1 MQEKLNYLKMTLP
14 KAINPCPILDA
25 LFEIRFI
32 TKIHPNAVF
41 GMVYNVLQKDFPK
54 VENLTI
60 LQLPEA
66 VRATDPNFKF
76 KPHYRISNQN
86 FVAQIGPDVLTISS
100 FPKYVG
106 WDKFSKQIFS
116 ILDRIKEIGIIDSIL
131 RIGIRYI
138 NFFDNDIFKDIDL
151 KISIGGD
158 DIAYKNTI
166 IRTEIEQDLYKSSLQ
181 VANNANH
188 NNKLG
193 SIIDIDTFTES
204 NLDNFFKNKEA
215 LISNSHTKEKELFY
229 SLLKKDFLE
238 TLNPIY

>member
-1 MQEKLNYLKMTLP
+1 MALP

-25 LFEIRFI
+25 LFEVRFT
-32 TKIHPNAVF
+32 TKIHPSAVF
-41 GMVYNVLQKDFPK
+41 GMIYNVLQADFPK
-54 VENLTI
+54 VENLPV

-66 VRATDPNFKF
+66 VRATDPNLKF

-86 FVAQIGPDVLTISS
+86 FVAQIGPDVITVSS
-100 FPKYVG
+100 FPKYAG
-106 WDKFSKQIFS
+106 WNEFSNQIFG
-116 ILDRIKEIGIIDSIL
+116 ILDRIEEVGIIGSVL

-138 NFFDNDIFKDIDL
+138 NFFDNDIFKNIDL
-151 KISIGGD
+151 KINIGKN
-158 DIAYKNTI
+158 DIDYKNTI

-204 NLDNFFKNKEA
+204 NLSNFFAHKKE
-215 LISNSHTKEKELFY
+215 LISNGHTKEKELFF
-229 SLLKKDFLE
+229 SLLKDDFLK
-238 TLNPIY
+238 TLNPVY

>member
-1 MQEKLNYLKMTLP
+1 MNSIKMTLP
-14 KAINPCPILDA
+14 KAISPCPILDA
-25 LFEIRFI
+25 LFEIRFT
-32 TKIHPNAVF
+32 TKIHPSAVF
-41 GMVYNVLQKDFPK
+41 GMIYNVLQTDFPK
-54 VENLTI
+54 VENLPI

-76 KPHYRISNQN
+76 KPHYRISNQS
-86 FVAQIGPDVLTISS
+86 FVTQIGPDVLTISS
-100 FPKYVG
+100 FPKYAG
-106 WDKFSKQIFS
+106 WDEFSKQIFS
-116 ILDRIKEIGIIDSIL
+116 ILEKIEKVAIIGSVS

-138 NFFDNDIFKDIDL
+138 NFFEKDVFKDIDL
-151 KISIGGD
+151 KIYLGEN

-166 IRTEIEQDLYKSSLQ
+166 IRTEIQQESYKSSLQ

-204 NLDNFFKNKEA
+204 NLSNFFNNKID
-215 LISNSHTKEKELFY
+215 LISEGHTKEKELFY
-229 SLLKKDFLE
+229 SLLKDEFLK

>member
-1 MQEKLNYLKMTLP
+1 MALP

-25 LFEIRFI
+25 LFEIRFT
-32 TKIHPNAVF
+32 TKIHPSAVF
-41 GMVYNVLQKDFPK
+41 GMIYNALQVDFPK
-54 VENLTI
+54 VENLPI

-76 KPHYRISNQN
+76 KPHYRISNER
-86 FVAQIGPDVLTISS
+86 FVTQIGPDVVTISS
-100 FPKYVG
+100 FPNYAG
-106 WDKFSKQIFS
+106 WDEFSTQIFS
-116 ILDRIKEIGIIDSIL
+116 ILDRIEKVGIVSSVS

-151 KISIGGD
+151 KVCIGD
-158 DIAYKNTI
+158 NDIAYKNTI
-166 IRTEIEQDLYKSSLQ
+166 IRTEIEQESFKSSLQ

-204 NLDNFFKNKEA
+204 NLTDFFTNKET
-215 LISNSHTKEKELFY
+215 LISDGHNKEKELFY
-229 SLLKKDFLE
+229 SLLKEDFLK
-238 TLNPIY
+238 TLNPTY

>member
-1 MQEKLNYLKMTLP
+1 MALP

-25 LFEIRFI
+25 LFEIRFT
-32 TKIHPNAVF
+32 TKIHPSAVF
-41 GMVYNVLQKDFPK
+41 GMIYNALQVDFPK
-54 VENLTI
+54 VENLPI

-76 KPHYRISNQN
+76 KPHYRISNER
-86 FVAQIGPDVLTISS
+86 FVTQIGPDVVAISS
-100 FPKYVG
+100 FPNYAG
-106 WDKFSKQIFS
+106 WDEFSTQIFS
-116 ILDRIKEIGIIDSIL
+116 ILDRIEKVGIVSSVS

-151 KISIGGD
+151 KVCIGNN

-166 IRTEIEQDLYKSSLQ
+166 IRTEIEQESFKSSLQ

-204 NLDNFFKNKEA
+204 NLKDFFTNKET
-215 LISNSHTKEKELFY
+215 LISDGHKKEKELFY
-229 SLLKKDFLE
+229 SLLKEDFLK
-238 TLNPIY
+238 TLNPTY